1 MTNGLEFQESLK
13 AREKRTCWVEWTA
26 GKRGGGARRSGVW
39 KMKNERKKEGQRQRL
54 TLDHNS
60 VQFMLKA
67 DRGLYSSCFYLWQN
81 SGGCYDTAN
90 MLNTLTSSLWSKQIP
105 WYSGRN

>member
-26 GKRGGGARRSGVW
+26 GKRGGARRSGVW
-39 KMKNERKKEGQRQRL
+39 KMKNERKIEGQRQRL
-54 TLDHNS
+54 ALDHNS

-67 DRGLYSSCFYLWQN
+67 DRGLYSSCFYPWQN
-81 SGGCYDTAN
+81 SGGCDDTAN
-90 MLNTLTSSLWSKQIP
+90 MLKTLTSCLWSKQVP